1 MAEIGEQFAWLGA
14 ALRSSPHELGIA
26 YCTPISSDVY
36 ISSASQ
42 QASRNQSCPHILGKI
57 DFVFQ
62 EREKQSTTSNAQCW
76 HNLFRNP
83 VVVTGY
89 PIPWRSETGTGLEIP
104 LNIMAGL
111 APTKRVNSFNKKLFI
126 KGFSTMLIPTRQ
138 NGPTLLWHLMYNI
151 DRSRISYI
159 QHTVPHLAYISIFD
173 LEKARHV
180 LGWCSEARYN
190 AGKNTSE
197 KKLGLLLTRRFVR
210 GCGGQLSYHAVTA
223 PKTAGGLPLQ

>member
-14 ALRSSPHELGIA
+14 ALRSSPFGLGIA
-26 YCTPISSDVY
+26 YCTPSISDLH

-42 QASRNQSCPHILGKI
+42 QVSRSQSCPHILGKI

-62 EREKQSTTSNAQCW
+62 EREKRSTTSNAQCW

-111 APTKRVNSFNKKLFI
+111 ARTKRVNSFNKKLFI
-126 KGFSTMLIPTRQ
+126 KGFSTMLISTRQ
-138 NGPTLLWHLMYNI
+138 TGPTILWHLMYNI

-159 QHTVPHLAYISIFD
+159 QHTVPHLEDISIFD
-173 LEKARHV
+173 LEKTRHV

-190 AGKNTSE
+190 AGKEPSQ
-197 KKLGLLLTRRFVR
+197 KGRDF
-210 GCGGQLSYHAVTA
+210 C
-223 PKTAGGLPLQ
+223 